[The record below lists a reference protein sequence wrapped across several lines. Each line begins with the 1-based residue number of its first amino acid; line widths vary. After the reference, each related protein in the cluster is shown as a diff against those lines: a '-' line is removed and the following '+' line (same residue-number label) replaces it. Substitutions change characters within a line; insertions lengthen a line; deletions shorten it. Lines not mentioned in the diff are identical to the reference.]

1 MESKRSR
8 GCNPPASLMAALFT
22 AFCKARLRSTTA
34 ASSAEIS
41 SGSSRRSLTNG
52 LIPPLCEQTQQAY
65 NHVLQPKC
73 IAWHVH
79 PDVCTVLLT
88 ITTSITLLALTTKF
102 VCHSRQVCHL
112 SNCILDLLAASSQ
125 IAKCCSS
132 ILSHLAVWPG
142 CQ

>member
-22 AFCKARLRSTTA
+22 AFCRARLRSTTA

-41 SGSSRRSLTNG
+41 SGSSRKSLTNG
-52 LIPPLCEQTQQAY
+52 LIPPLCKSQAY
-65 NHVLQPKC
+65 NQAVQPNCK
-73 IAWHVH
+73 AWHVH
-79 PDVCTVLLT
+79 PDVYTALLT
-88 ITTSITLLALTTKF
+88 VITTSITLLAVTRKSVWHL
-102 VCHSRQVCHL
+102 RQVRHL
-112 SNCILDLLAASSQ
+112 SNCIFDLLAAGSQ

-132 ILSHLAVWPG
+132 ILSHLAVWTG